1 MQKTL
6 FKKYLRITTGIILV
20 SFLILS
26 TAMIFSV
33 SDYWRTD
40 RRNILRKSADSVAAI
55 AASSV
60 VTVQSNQYRLDG
72 ARMQVFASSFARNI
86 DSDIF
91 ITDSSG
97 APLLIAYGSGGDV
110 DATRPVSPDI
120 MSKALKGRYTSE
132 DTMGGIY
139 KTSHYVVGVPIT
151 VETAK
156 GHAVIGAVFA
166 AYDTASL
173 SVFRQEIAR
182 NLILSAFAAFLIAF
196 CVVWLFTLRLVKPL
210 QKMAAAAR
218 AFGEGD
224 FSVRVPAT
232 TSDEIG
238 QLALAFNNMADS
250 LASSE
255 SASRNFVANVSHELK
270 TPMTTIAGFIDGI
283 LDGTIPP
290 EKQKHYLG
298 IVSGEVK
305 RLSRLVRTM
314 LNLSRIDSGSLQ
326 LRPARFDITNTVL
339 VALLSFEQK
348 IEERKIEVR
357 GLEGAESI
365 FVDADPD
372 LIHQVVYNLIDNAV
386 KFANEGGYIEIS
398 LAQDAQRTTVRVENS
413 GQGVAPD
420 ELPLSF
426 DRFYKTDKSRSQDKN
441 GMGLG
446 LYLVKTIIRQHGGAI
461 TATSVQNQFCRFEFW
476 LPKKAE
482 KPRPDSRR
490 MVETTADPPAKP
502 GNKPGNKEG

>member
-6 FKKYLRITTGIILV
+6 FKKYLRITTGIILI

-26 TAMIFSV
+26 TVMILSV

-40 RRNILRKSADSVAAI
+40 RRNILRKSADSVASI

-60 VTVQSNQYRLDG
+60 ITVESNQYRLDG
-72 ARMQVFASSFARNI
+72 ARMQAFAMTFAQNI

-91 ITDSSG
+91 IVTPSG
-97 APLLIAYGSGGDV
+97 TPLLIAYGSGGDV
-110 DATRPVSPDI
+110 DASKPISPDI
-120 MSKALKGRYTSE
+120 MSKALKGRYTTE
-132 DTMGGIY
+132 DTMGGVY
-139 KTSHYVVGVPIT
+139 STKHYVVGVPI
-151 VETAK
+151 VVNTAK
-156 GHAVIGAVFA
+156 DHAVIGAVFA
-166 AYDTASL
+166 AYDISSL
-173 SVFRQEIAR
+173 NVFRAEIAR
-182 NLILSAFAAFLIAF
+182 NLTFSALAAFLIAF

-224 FSVRVPAT
+224 FSVRVPVT

-298 IVSGEVK
+298 IVSQEVK

-314 LNLSRIDSGSLQ
+314 LDLSRIDSGSLH

-348 IEERKIEVR
+348 IEEKKIEVR
-357 GLEGAESI
+357 GIEDAESI

-386 KFANEGGYIEIS
+386 KFTNEGGYIEIH
-398 LAQDAQRTTVRVENS
+398 LAQNAARTTVKIENS

-420 ELPLSF
+420 ELPLIF

-446 LYLVKTIIRQHGGAI
+446 LYLVKTIIRQHGGDI
-461 TATSVQNQFCRFEFW
+461 TASSVQNQFCRFEFW

-482 KPRPDSRR
+482 KTRADSRR
-490 MVETTADPPAKP
+490 MVETTADAPAEP
-502 GNKPGNKEG
+502 VNKEG